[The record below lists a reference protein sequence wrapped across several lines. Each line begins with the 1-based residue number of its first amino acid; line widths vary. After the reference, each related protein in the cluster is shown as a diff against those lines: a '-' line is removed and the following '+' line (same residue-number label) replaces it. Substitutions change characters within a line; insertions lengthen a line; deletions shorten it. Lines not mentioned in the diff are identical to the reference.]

1 MVDKVRQQLSAVD
14 AARAVTGHFNHP
26 HDRAF
31 KSLEERLV
39 PGLAKLVGA
48 RSSEEVAHTSTL
60 TSNIHNLL
68 VSFYNPTPKRFK
80 IVIEQ
85 GAFPSD
91 WVRYKVSQNLT
102 EVCHSLPSW
111 PARRYTVC

>member
-1 MVDKVRQQLSAVD
+1 MYGLLGELGLNAAHS
-14 AARAVTGHFNHP
+14 ARAVTGHFNHP

-31 KSLEERLV
+31 KNLEEKLV

-48 RSSEEVAHTSTL
+48 KYEEEVAHTSTL

-68 VSFYNPTPKRFK
+68 VSFYNPTSKRFK

-91 WVRYKVSQNLT
+91 WVR
-102 EVCHSLPSW
+102 
-111 PARRYTVC
+111 